1 MCLSVGLRIIQLNW
15 DCGHG
20 SNVSTERL
28 ETFWTSRLGL
38 VSNWRHWRLTLVTPT
53 SRSRLGFDSWHSSI
67 SVSSPSRDSN
77 DSVSASYV
85 SFTTLLNAISK
96 VSIAAEVTG
105 ITWCWNSLRHISLLA
120 CQNWMQSVTR
130 YLRTEGATE
139 ILWYFS
145 SISMQLSRSDMP
157 DDSAH
162 CHCNVLL
169 HSRTYRNRW
178 QSLWPSL
185 SAN

>member
-1 MCLSVGLRIIQLNW
+1 MDILQTHNNVPVCRPTHYTVELRLWSWLERLDRTSW
-15 DCGHG
+15 DVL
-20 SNVSTERL
+20 NVSPRSCL
-28 ETFWTSRLGL
+28 ELAALTSHSRH
-38 VSNWRHWRLTLVTPT
+38 SN
-53 SRSRLGFDSWHSSI
+53 I

-85 SFTTLLNAISK
+85 SFTTLLNALSK

-120 CQNWMQSVTR
+120 CQNWMQLVTR

-145 SISMQLSRSDMP
+145 SIL
-157 DDSAH
+157 
-162 CHCNVLL
+162 CHF
-169 HSRTYRNRW
+169 H
-178 QSLWPSL
+178 
-185 SAN
+185 AA